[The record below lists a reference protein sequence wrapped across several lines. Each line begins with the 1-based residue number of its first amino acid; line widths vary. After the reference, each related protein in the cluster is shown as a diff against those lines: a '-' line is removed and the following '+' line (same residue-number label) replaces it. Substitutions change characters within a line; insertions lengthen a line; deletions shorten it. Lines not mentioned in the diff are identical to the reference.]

1 MTKRMIVVAVV
12 ATALFGLTLLAAGPF
27 SGSWSNEV
35 LIEVGANLFKS
46 FDSVL
51 HLDYSFGGLVATS
64 ESEIYLA
71 GGFVWQGFGM
81 SGQLGAF
88 NLQTDVLFGPSTS
101 DFIYS
106 QAIVTMSLA
115 GVDLGFYFAQLS
127 DAVLGGP
134 ASGVAF
140 RLAGSV
146 GAIDVVSVTEFGA
159 RIQDDDV
166 DGITIYHAATGL
178 YKSYVTNPIVLVT
191 SDSTCTTGGNKGFT
205 GEKVS
210 LSGLSFGCVE
220 DIETTLYMTQDG
232 FDSFTVDLTGIDI
245 GIAWLALDFE
255 LVFTLDTKSW
265 SMTPTFVVGESICI
279 DTYIEV
285 LTDAPD
291 HTLYDSFTSITGIAV
306 YGFGLVCS
314 WNGVTVKDL
323 TVLDTSSYVI
333 TTPEYGSVIEEIAT
347 ALDEGHAI
355 YSDYWEMLSIEVTRP
370 GCCGGDFT
378 FLANTYFSK
387 TATSLFGWGMT
398 YVETKVP
405 FGSSLFLSGS
415 LAIEAAGLEHIG
427 FGVEV
432 NW

>member
-64 ESEIYLA
+64 ESEMYLA

-88 NLQTDVLFGPSTS
+88 DLQTDVLFGPSTS

-178 YKSYVTNPIVLVT
+178 YKSYVTNPLVPVT
-191 SDSTCTTGGNKGFT
+191 SDSTCETGGNKGFT

-210 LSGLSFGCVE
+210 LSGLSFGCVK

-245 GIAWLALDFE
+245 GLAWLALDFE

-323 TVLDTSSYVI
+323 TVLDMGRYAI
-333 TTPEYGSVIEEIAT
+333 TTPQYGSVIEEIAT
-347 ALDEGHAI
+347 ALDDGHDV
-355 YSDYWEMLSIEVTRP
+355 YSDYWELLSIEVTRP
-370 GCCGGDFT
+370 GCCGGLT

-398 YVETKVP
+398 YVEAKVP
-405 FGSSLFLSGS
+405 FGSSIFFSGS
-415 LAIEAAGLEHIG
+415 LAVEASGLEHVG
-427 FGVEV
+427 FGVGV

>member
-1 MTKRMIVVAVV
+1 MIVVAVV

-35 LIEVGANLFKS
+35 LVEVGTSLFKS
-46 FDSVL
+46 LDSVL

-81 SGQLGAF
+81 SGRLGAF
-88 NLQTDVLFGPSTS
+88 DIQTDVLFGPSTS

-106 QAIVTMSLA
+106 QAIVTTSLA

-178 YKSYVTNPIVLVT
+178 YKSYVTNPIVPVT
-191 SDSTCTTGGNKGFT
+191 SDSTCTIGGNKGFT

-220 DIETTLYMTQDG
+220 DIGTTLYITKDG
-232 FDSFTVDLTGIDI
+232 FDSFTIDLTGIDI

-255 LVFTLDTKSW
+255 LVFTLDTKSLAL
-265 SMTPTFVVGESICI
+265 TPTFVVGEAICI
-279 DTYIEV
+279 DTYLDV
-285 LTDAPD
+285 LTNAA
-291 HTLYDSFTSITGIAV
+291 SITGIEV
-306 YGFGLVCS
+306 YGFGLVYS

-323 TVLDTSSYVI
+323 TVLDTGRYAI

-347 ALDEGHAI
+347 ALDEGHDV
-355 YSDYWEMLSIEVTRP
+355 YSDYWELLSIEVTRA

-387 TATSLFGWGMT
+387 TATSLFSWGMT
-398 YVETKVP
+398 YVEAKVP

-415 LAIEAAGLEHIG
+415 VAVEASGLEHVG
-427 FGVEV
+427 FGVGV
-432 NW
+432 KW

>member
-12 ATALFGLTLLAAGPF
+12 ATTLFGLTLLAAGPF

-46 FDSVL
+46 IDSVL

-81 SGQLGAF
+81 SGRLGAF

-106 QAIVTMSLA
+106 QAIVTTSLA

-127 DAVLGGP
+127 SAVLGGP
-134 ASGVAF
+134 ASGAAF

-178 YKSYVTNPIVLVT
+178 YKTYVTNPIVQVQT
-191 SDSTCTTGGNKGFT
+191 DSTCTTGGNKGFT
-205 GEKVS
+205 GEKLS

-220 DIETTLYMTQDG
+220 DIKTTLYITDTG
-232 FDSFTVDLTGIDI
+232 FDSFTIDLTGIDI

-255 LVFTLDTKSW
+255 LVFTLVDAKSLAL
-265 SMTPTFVVGESICI
+265 TPTFVVGESICI
-279 DTYIEV
+279 DTYLDV
-285 LTDAPD
+285 LTNAA
-291 HTLYDSFTSITGIAV
+291 SVTGIEV
-306 YGFGLVCS
+306 YGFGLVYS
-314 WNGVTVKDL
+314 ANGVTVKDL
-323 TVLDTSSYVI
+323 TVLDTGRYAI

-370 GCCGGDFT
+370 GCCGGDFS

-398 YVETKVP
+398 YVEAKVP

-415 LAIEAAGLEHIG
+415 LAIEASGLEHIG